1 MVALAQA
8 VSPVAAEST
17 PYIGFGVGFS
27 EEKDVLRN
35 NDFES
40 NDVGAKLFGGILFNE
55 VIAIEAGYYDYGDFR
70 QQVGNDLI
78 EQEVEAIVI
87 MARGRLP
94 LSNRFFFTPKLGAAI
109 FRSDSLIRNAG
120 GVTREE
126 EEDAS
131 LAWGIGFG
139 VELTRRFD
147 LRIEIESIDS
157 ESDKEVELYSASFDY
172 RF

>member
-1 MVALAQA
+1 MVVLAQA

-17 PYIGFGVGFS
+17 TYIGFGVGYS

-55 VIAIEAGYYDYGDFR
+55 LIALEVGYYDYGDFR
-70 QQVGNDLI
+70 QQVGSDLI
-78 EQEVEAIVI
+78 EQEVEALVV

-94 LSNRFFFTPKLGAAI
+94 LSDRFYFSPKLGAAV
-109 FRSDSLIRNAG
+109 FRSDSLIRSAG
-120 GVTREE
+120 GVAREV

-147 LRIEIESIDS
+147 LRIEIESLDS
-157 ESDKEVELYSASFDY
+157 ESTKEVELYSASFEY